1 MTLDATTRSRIES
14 LLNDNR
20 VVLFMKGQP
29 NAPQCGFSAKAVGI
43 LDDIGVAY
51 AHVDV
56 LSDSQIREGIKVY
69 GQWPTIP
76 QLYIGG
82 ELVGGSDIIEQMST
96 SGELYDVLGVDRPD
110 RTPPTITITAA
121 AAQMLRKALDDA
133 GEGHAVQLQID
144 PKFRTHLQLAPRD
157 ANAISSDIEG
167 IPMQFDAGSARRA
180 NGVRIDWA
188 DDQRGRGLVLDNP
201 NAPAP
206 VRSITPE
213 QAAERVLA
221 GTLTI
226 IDVRPPEERAQAPL
240 DVPYQNLDA
249 GIAGLGQLAKNTPLA
264 FVCHHGGR
272 SQQAAEHFR
281 GLGFN
286 EVYNVDGGIDAWSD
300 FDPRIPRY

>member
-96 SGELYDVLGVDRPD
+96 SGELYDVLDVDRPD

-240 DVPYQNLDA
+240 DVPYQNLDG